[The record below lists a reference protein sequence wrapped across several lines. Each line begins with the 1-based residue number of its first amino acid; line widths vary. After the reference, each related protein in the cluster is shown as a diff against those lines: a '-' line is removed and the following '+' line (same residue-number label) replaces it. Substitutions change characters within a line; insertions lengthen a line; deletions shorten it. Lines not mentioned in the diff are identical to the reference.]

1 MRQAERSR
9 IYAEASNANMFA
21 AVQASSNCECRK
33 ALISP
38 NGGIRRNPVAALPR
52 REQYMW
58 PSGQIYAE
66 AVSQLKQAEF
76 YGICGKRSAAEYTQK
91 PAMQTCLQPCRP
103 RATVSAARHLYL
115 QMEGLDGIRLLLCRG
130 VNSICGRQ
138 AKYTQK
144 PYHNSSRRSFTVYA
158 ASETQPNIRKLL
170 LKFCTSQIKA
180 CRSA

>member
-1 MRQAERSR
+1 
-9 IYAEASNANMFA
+9 MFA

-33 ALISP
+33 ARIYLQMEFDKAIP
-38 NGGIRRNPVAALPR
+38 FALAR

-103 RATVSAARHLYL
+103 RATVSAARHAY
-115 QMEGLDGIRLLLCRG
+115 ISKWNSTRRFRLLCRG

-158 ASETQPNIRKLL
+158 ASEAQPNIRKLL
-170 LKFCTSQIKA
+170 LKFCTYQIKA